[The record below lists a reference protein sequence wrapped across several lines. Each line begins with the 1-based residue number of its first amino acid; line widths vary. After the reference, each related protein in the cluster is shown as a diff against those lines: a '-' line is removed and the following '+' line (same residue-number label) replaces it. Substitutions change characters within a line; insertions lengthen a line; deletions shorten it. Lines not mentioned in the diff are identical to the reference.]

1 MERVMGYVKKTLAPD
16 EDYLYR
22 AHFNWT
28 YDVQSWFWFAL
39 GALPIAF
46 WLGAFISAGGQAPA
60 LGNVFVIFAGAAFAA
75 GVVIFTQRYVHR
87 WTTVVAV
94 TSVRVILKTGLI
106 SRDTREIPLD
116 KIEEVMVHQSFLG
129 RLLGYGALSVHGTGV
144 AVIKFPV
151 LGQPIRVRRE
161 IETAIVQARAKL
173 HSHSQAQA
181 PTQKPSLAR
190 VAVSG

>member
-1 MERVMGYVKKTLAPD
+1 MGYVKKTLAPD
-16 EDYLYR
+16 ETYLYR

-28 YDVQSWFWFAL
+28 YDVQSWFWFVL
-39 GALPIAF
+39 GALPAVW
-46 WLGAFISAGGQAPA
+46 WLGAFISAGGQPPA
-60 LGNVFVIFAGAAFAA
+60 LGNIFVILAGAAFAA
-75 GVVIFTQRYVHR
+75 GLVILTQRYVHR

-106 SRDTREIPLD
+106 SRETREIPLD

-144 AVIKFPV
+144 AVIKFPI
-151 LGQPIRVRRE
+151 LGQPIKVRRE
-161 IETAIVQARAKL
+161 IETAIVQARAKV
-173 HSHSQAQA
+173 HSHSQAPA
-181 PTQKPSLAR
+181 PAPMQTAR

>member
-16 EDYLYR
+16 ETYLYR

-28 YDVQSWFWFAL
+28 YDFQSWFWFAL

-46 WLGAFISAGGQAPA
+46 WLGAYVASGQTPA
-60 LGNVFVIFAGAAFAA
+60 FGMSFTILGGAAFAA
-75 GVVIFTQRYVHR
+75 GLVIFTQRYVHR

-106 SRDTREIPLD
+106 SRETREIPLD

-161 IETAIVQARAKL
+161 IETAIVQARAKV
-173 HSHSQAQA
+173 HSHSQA
-181 PTQKPSLAR
+181 PTPEPER
-190 VAVSG
+190 IAVSG